1 MVGGLSQKL
10 EALTRILE
18 VITFDA
24 MIIFTKTKTMTIELA
39 EKLIN
44 HM

>member
-1 MVGGLSQKL
+1 
-10 EALTRILE
+10 
-18 VITFDA
+18 

-44 HM
+44 HMWDTLNI